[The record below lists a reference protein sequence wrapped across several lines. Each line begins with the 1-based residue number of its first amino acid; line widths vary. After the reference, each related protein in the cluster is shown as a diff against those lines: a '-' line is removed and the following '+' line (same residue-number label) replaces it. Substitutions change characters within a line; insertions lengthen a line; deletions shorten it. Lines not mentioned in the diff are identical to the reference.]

1 MKNMVGPMSGVM
13 IARWL
18 DYSLP
23 SDLRGEQ
30 GSAQS
35 GDAPV
40 CSPNSLLQ
48 RAANRVF
55 LGGRLEFFLASLS
68 GDEAEHSELWG
79 DVVVANFRDRFHKPI
94 ASLLPRPTVKLA
106 RKKHTPPTNVR
117 RSAR

>member
-30 GSAQS
+30 GSAQL
-35 GDAPV
+35 GDALV
-40 CSPNSLLQ
+40 RSPNSLLQ

-55 LGGRLEFFLASLS
+55 ARPRRMQPCTEFCTNYFSFSNRETHKSLVPPRI
-68 GDEAEHSELWG
+68 ERKT
-79 DVVVANFRDRFHKPI
+79 FRR
-94 ASLLPRPTVKLA
+94 
-106 RKKHTPPTNVR
+106 
-117 RSAR
+117 